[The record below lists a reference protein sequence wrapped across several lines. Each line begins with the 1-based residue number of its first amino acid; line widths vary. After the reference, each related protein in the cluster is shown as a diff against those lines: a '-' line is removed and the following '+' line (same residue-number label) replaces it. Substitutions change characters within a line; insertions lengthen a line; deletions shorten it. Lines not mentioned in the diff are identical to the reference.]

1 MTLSA
6 IQTKA
11 LDILR
16 RRGPMQT
23 FPLSL
28 ELWPEA
34 ERPDRKIPIIGDRY
48 HMAAGLILISLQDLG
63 LADRDKTKPPGFWVA
78 NDKPNEEPNV

>member
-11 LDILR
+11 LGILR
-16 RRGPMQT
+16 RRGPMQV
-23 FPLSL
+23 FPLSI

-34 ERPDRKIPIIGDRY
+34 ERPERKIPIIGDRY
-48 HMAAGLILISLQDLG
+48 HMAAGNILLSLRNLG
-63 LADRDKTKPPGFWVA
+63 LADWDKTKPNGFWVA
-78 NDKPNEEPNV
+78 IDKPNEEPAS

>member
-34 ERPDRKIPIIGDRY
+34 ERPERKIPIIGDRY
-48 HMAAGLILISLQDLG
+48 HMAAGSILMSLFACELVEPDE
-63 LADRDKTKPPGFWVA
+63 TKPHGFWMA
-78 NDKPNEEPNV
+78 TDKPNEEPNA